1 VLHVHTAS
9 EEVTLTVCSYTE
21 SPTEAD
27 SRRCWHFMRNA
38 LGQSGREAACGMG
51 ADGRRRR
58 SKKAPQFAKQGMLV
72 SCILETA
79 APICIERFKDYKM
92 MGRFSLR
99 DEGKTVAIGKVT
111 QLLAKDDVPDM
122 STLKV

>member
-1 VLHVHTAS
+1 MHTAS
-9 EEVTLTVCSYTE
+9 EEVTLTVCHIV
-21 SPTEAD
+21 PFGFCAD
-27 SRRCWHFMRNA
+27 VKTLLAFYERKTRK
-38 LGQSGREAACGMG
+38 
-51 ADGRRRR
+51 R

-99 DEGKTVAIGKVT
+99 DEGKTVAIGKCT
-111 QLLAKDDVPDM
+111 QLLPREDAPDM
-122 STLKV
+122 SSLKV